1 MQTIL
6 VTGGCGYIGAHTIV
20 DLIENGFEVI
30 AVDNLSRSSAHSLQG
45 IEKITGKKIKN
56 YNIDLTDKKAGE
68 QIFIDH
74 KNITGIIHFAAYK
87 AVGES
92 VEKPLD
98 YYQNNIFS
106 LVSLLQLAV
115 QYDTKHFIF
124 SSSCTVYGNPDTI
137 PVTEQT
143 PLQQAASPYGATK
156 QMGETI
162 VQDTATAYPLST
174 ILLRYFNP
182 VGAHPSIAIGELPIG
197 RPQNLVP
204 AITQTAIGKL
214 PTMQVFGSDYD
225 TRDGSCIRDYIHVCD
240 IAHAHTLALQHSIK
254 ANKVNSCEVF
264 NLGTGNGITVLEA
277 IQAFEKVSG
286 VKLNYEVGPRRAGDI
301 VAIYAN
307 NNYAIDKLG
316 WNIKYSLE
324 DMMRTAW
331 EWEKSLAK
339 AP

>member
-20 DLIENGFEVI
+20 DLIEHGFNVI
-30 AVDNLSRSSAHSLQG
+30 SVDNLSRATDTSLHG

-56 YNIDLTDKKAGE
+56 YQVDLTNKTATE
-68 QIFIDH
+68 SIFLENPSIM
-74 KNITGIIHFAAYK
+74 GIIHFAAYK

-98 YYQNNIFS
+98 YYDNNLFS
-106 LVSLLQLAV
+106 LVNLLQMAV
-115 QYDTKHFIF
+115 KYNAKHFIF
-124 SSSCTVYGNPDTI
+124 SSSCTVYGNPELI
-137 PVTEQT
+137 PVTENT
-143 PLQQAASPYGATK
+143 PLQTAASPYGATK

-162 VQDTATAYPLST
+162 VRDTAYTYPLST

-182 VGAHPSIAIGELPIG
+182 VGAHPSTAIGELPIG

-214 PTMQVFGSDYD
+214 PAMQVHGTDYD

-240 IAHAHTLALQHSIK
+240 IAHAHTLALQFSIK
-254 ANKVNSCEVF
+254 NNNEKSCEVF

-286 VKLNYEVGPRRAGDI
+286 IPLNYEMGPRRAGDI

-307 NNYAIDKLG
+307 NDKAVNQLG
-316 WNIKYSLE
+316 WNCKYGLE
-324 DMMRTAW
+324 DMMLTAW
-331 EWEKSLAK
+331 KWEQSLVK
-339 AP
+339 

>member
-20 DLIENGFEVI
+20 DLIENGFNVI
-30 AVDNLSRSSAHSLQG
+30 SVDNLSRASDQSIVG

-56 YNIDLTDKKAGE
+56 YKVDLTDKVATE
-68 QIFIDH
+68 NIFIE
-74 KNITGIIHFAAYK
+74 NPGITGIIHFAAYK

-92 VEKPLD
+92 VELPLD
-98 YYQNNIFS
+98 YYENNLFS
-106 LVSLLQLAV
+106 LVHLLQMSVKYQA
-115 QYDTKHFIF
+115 KHFIF
-124 SSSCTVYGNPDTI
+124 SSSCTVYGNPDTTR
-137 PVTEQT
+137 VTEAT
-143 PLQQAASPYGATK
+143 PLQIAASPYGATK
-156 QMGETI
+156 QMGEVI
-162 VQDTATAYPLST
+162 VKDAAHTYPISA

-182 VGAHPSIAIGELPIG
+182 VGAHPSTAIGELPIG

-214 PTMQVFGSDYD
+214 PKMQVHGTDYD

-240 IAHAHTLALQHSIK
+240 IAHAHTLALQYSIK
-254 ANKVNSCEVF
+254 KNQEKSCEVF

-286 VKLNYEVGPRRAGDI
+286 VKLNYEIGPRRAGDI

-307 NNYAIDKLG
+307 NDKAVKELG
-316 WNIKYSLE
+316 WNCKYGLE
-324 DMMRTAW
+324 EMMLTAW
-331 EWEKSLAK
+331 QWEQSLAK
-339 AP
+339 

>member
-6 VTGGCGYIGAHTIV
+6 VTGGCGFIGAHTIV
-20 DLIENGFEVI
+20 DLIENGFNVI
-30 AVDNLSRSSAHSLQG
+30 SVDNLSRASDNSLLG

-56 YNIDLTDKKAGE
+56 YRINLTDKEATE
-68 QIFIDH
+68 LIF
-74 KNITGIIHFAAYK
+74 KENPGITGIIHFAAYK

-98 YYQNNIFS
+98 YYENNLFS
-106 LVSLLQLAV
+106 LVYLLQMAV
-115 QYDTKHFIF
+115 KYNVVHFIF
-124 SSSCTVYGNPDTI
+124 SSSCTVYGNPEII
-137 PVTEQT
+137 PVTENT
-143 PLQQAASPYGATK
+143 PLQPAASPYGATK

-162 VQDTATAYPLST
+162 VRDTAFTYPLST

-182 VGAHPSIAIGELPIG
+182 VGAHPSNTIGELPIG

-214 PTMQVFGSDYD
+214 PTMQVYGDDYD

-240 IAHAHTLALQHSIK
+240 IAHAHTLALQYSIK
-254 ANKVNSCEVF
+254 NKFANHCEVF

-277 IQAFEKVSG
+277 IKAFEKVSG
-286 VKLNYEVGPRRAGDI
+286 VKLNYQIGPRRAGDI
-301 VAIYAN
+301 VSIYAN
-307 NNYAIDKLG
+307 NNYAIQKLG
-316 WNIKYSLE
+316 WSIQYSLD

-331 EWEKSLAK
+331 EWEKSIATK
-339 AP
+339 